1 MPHPVLY
8 RQEASIS
15 KARSEASSPFKRP
28 VRAVLLDVDGTLY
41 HQAGLRLL
49 MALELSAL
57 PFVEM
62 SCRSSS
68 RIWRSLRYF
77 RRVRE
82 ELRSLGK
89 PEAYLAQLQYVEA
102 ARRSGS
108 EPADMRRVVSEWI
121 HRRPLKYLKICRRR
135 GIEGFLSFLENRS
148 IQVGAFSDYPVVDK
162 LATLRL
168 SDRISLRL
176 CATDPEINAF
186 KPHPAG
192 FLRACAI
199 WGLSPEEVL
208 YVGDRPEVDAV
219 GAAMAG
225 MSCAI
230 FCRSAV
236 GSVHGDYSRSYLSC
250 SSFLELQHILT
261 TVS

>member
-1 MPHPVLY
+1 MV
-8 RQEASIS
+8 RC
-15 KARSEASSPFKRP
+15 ASSSLFKRR

-41 HQAGLRLL
+41 YQAALRLL

-57 PFVEM
+57 PLVQM
-62 SCRSSS
+62 SCRSSC

-82 ELRSLGK
+82 ELRRLGK
-89 PEAYLAQLQYVEA
+89 PEASLAQLQYMEA

-108 EPADMRRVVSEWI
+108 EPGDMQRVVSEWI
-121 HRRPLKYLKICRRR
+121 YGRPLKYLKICRRR
-135 GIEGFLSFLENRS
+135 GIEGFLSFLQSRG
-148 IQVGAFSDYPVVDK
+148 IQVGAFSDYPVDDK
-162 LATLRL
+162 LAMLRL
-168 SDRISLRL
+168 SDRISLKL
-176 CATDPEINAF
+176 CAADPEINAF

-192 FLRACAI
+192 FLLACAI

-219 GAAMAG
+219 GAEAAG

-230 FCRSAV
+230 LCRSV
-236 GSVHGDYSRSYLSC
+236 GGNPRGDSSASYLPC
-250 SSFLELQHILT
+250 SSFVELQRILT
-261 TVS
+261 IIS